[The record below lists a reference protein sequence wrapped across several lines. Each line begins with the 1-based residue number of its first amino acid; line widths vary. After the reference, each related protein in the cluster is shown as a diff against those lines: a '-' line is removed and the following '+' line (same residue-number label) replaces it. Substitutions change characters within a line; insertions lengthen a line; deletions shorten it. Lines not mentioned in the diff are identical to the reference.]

1 MTGPLPPAPT
11 AHGWS
16 AAPAPPTSGLAVAS
30 LVLALCGFG
39 LLPVVLGHFALR
51 RIRQT
56 GERGYGLA
64 VAGLVLGYATVAL
77 LVVVL
82 LVVAGSVWW
91 GVQA

>member
-1 MTGPLPPAPT
+1 MTAPLPPGPVAP
-11 AHGWS
+11 GWS
-16 AAPAPPTSGLAVAS
+16 LPPVPRTSGLAVAS

-39 LLPVVLGHFALR
+39 LLPVVLGHLALR

-56 GERGYGLA
+56 GERGSGLA
-64 VAGLVLGYATVAL
+64 VAGLVLGYTTLAL
-77 LVVVL
+77 VVVVL